1 VRKIGNVLV
10 LITFLAAIALTG
22 CSSGGGADAKDN
34 TVAATVNGR
43 NVMLG
48 EVERGVSQQTG
59 GKQSQ
64 LSQLELAQARLQVL
78 GNLIQR
84 EVLFQR
90 AEREKLLPTEDEI
103 TGVINQQKT
112 QSGMTSEDFDK
123 GLKEQ
128 NITMETLREEAR
140 KDLAITKLQDKYSG
154 KISIS
159 DKEVE
164 DFYTNNR
171 QQFVNARGVALAMIM
186 VDPADNSSQGIQNDA
201 KSDAEAKLKIDNIYQ
216 QLQGKA
222 DFATVARAKSEDINT
237 LARGG
242 DVGFASEDDLKNNGF
257 PAELVSNMFGAM
269 QVGDYT
275 QPVKFN
281 SGKWYI
287 FKLAEKRLQTEN
299 LTLESPG
306 VRQQI
311 TQGLIKQRKQ
321 ILDAALLEV
330 AINEAKIVNNLA
342 ASMLNN
348 PGNLG
353 LRPAA
358 QGTSPAPAS
367 GSQAPASQQTASP
380 ATSISPT
387 SAKTGPSPSA
397 KNGGST
403 SGPKPGSSPKS

>member
-1 VRKIGNVLV
+1 MRKIGNVLV

-48 EVERGVSQQTG
+48 EVERGISQQTG

-164 DFYTNNR
+164 DFYNNNR

-242 DVGFASEDDLKNNGF
+242 DVGFASEEDLKNNGF
-257 PAELVSNMFGAM
+257 PADLVARMFGPM

-358 QGTSPAPAS
+358 QGTIPASASSSQTPAP
-367 GSQAPASQQTASP
+367 QQTVSP

-387 SAKTGPSPSA
+387 SAKPGASPSG
-397 KNGGST
+397 KIGGAT
-403 SGPKPGSSPKS
+403 SGVKPGNSPKS

>member
-10 LITFLAAIALTG
+10 LTTFLATIALTG

-34 TVAATVNGR
+34 TVAATVNGQ

-90 AEREKLLPTEDEI
+90 AKSEKLLPTEDEI

-164 DFYTNNR
+164 DFYNNNR

-257 PAELVSNMFGAM
+257 PPELVASMFGAM

-367 GSQAPASQQTASP
+367 SSQTAAPQQTASP

-387 SAKTGPSPSA
+387 SAKTGPTPSA

>member
-1 VRKIGNVLV
+1 MRKIGNVLV
-10 LITFLAAIALTG
+10 LITLLAAVALTG

-257 PAELVSNMFGAM
+257 PPELVSNMFGAM

-367 GSQAPASQQTASP
+367 SSQTAAPQQTASP

-387 SAKTGPSPSA
+387 SATTGPSPSA

>member
-1 VRKIGNVLV
+1 MRKIANVLV
-10 LITFLAAIALTG
+10 LTTFLAAIALTG

-48 EVERGVSQQTG
+48 EVERGISQQTG

-164 DFYTNNR
+164 DFYNNNR

-242 DVGFASEDDLKNNGF
+242 DVGFASEEDLKNNGF
-257 PAELVSNMFGAM
+257 PADLVARMFGPM

-358 QGTSPAPAS
+358 QGTIPASASSSQTPAP
-367 GSQAPASQQTASP
+367 QQTVSP

-387 SAKTGPSPSA
+387 SAKPGASPSG
-397 KNGGST
+397 KIGGAT
-403 SGPKPGSSPKS
+403 SGVKPGNSPKS

>member
-257 PAELVSNMFGAM
+257 PPELVSNMFGPM

>member
-1 VRKIGNVLV
+1 VRKFAKVTVFSTSLLLV
-10 LITFLAAIALTG
+10 AVILSG
-22 CSSGGGADAKDN
+22 CGSGGPEASDS

-43 NVMLG
+43 TIMLK
-48 EVERGVSQQTG
+48 EVERGVTRQAG
-59 GKQSQ
+59 GKQAQ
-64 LSQLELAQARLQVL
+64 LSQLELAQARLQIL
-78 GNLIQR
+78 SNLIQR
-84 EVLFQR
+84 EVMFQR
-90 AEREKLLPTEDEI
+90 AEREKLLPTEDQI
-103 TGVINQQKT
+103 DGAINTQKQ

-123 GLKEQ
+123 SLKEQ
-128 NITMETLREEAR
+128 NISMETLREEAR
-140 KDLAITKLQDKYSG
+140 KDLAIANLQDKYSG

-164 DFYTNNR
+164 DFYNGNKA
-171 QQFVNARGVALAMIM
+171 QFVNARGVELAMIM
-186 VDPADNSSQGIQNDA
+186 VDPADNSAQGIANDA
-201 KSDAEAKLKIDNIYQ
+201 KNEADAKLKIDGIYQ

-222 DFATVARAKSEDINT
+222 DFATVARAKSEDIQT

-242 DVGFASEDDLKNNGF
+242 DIGFMSEEDLKGNGF
-257 PAELVSNMFGAM
+257 PAEIVGNFFGAM

-275 QPVKFN
+275 QPVRFS

-287 FKLAEKRLQTEN
+287 FKLAEKRLTNEN

-311 TQGLIKQRKQ
+311 TQGLTNQRKQ
-321 ILDAALLEV
+321 ILNAALMEV

-358 QGTSPAPAS
+358 PGSQPSAPQPAQQPSPAPS
-367 GSQAPASQQTASP
+367 S
-380 ATSISPT
+380 
-387 SAKTGPSPSA
+387 
-397 KNGGST
+397 ST
-403 SGPKPGSSPKS
+403 STVKPAGSPK

>member
-10 LITFLAAIALTG
+10 LITLLAAVALTG

-257 PAELVSNMFGAM
+257 PPELVSNMFGPM

-367 GSQAPASQQTASP
+367 SSQTAAPQQTASP

-387 SAKTGPSPSA
+387 SATTGPSPSA

-403 SGPKPGSSPKS
+403 SAPKPGSSPKS